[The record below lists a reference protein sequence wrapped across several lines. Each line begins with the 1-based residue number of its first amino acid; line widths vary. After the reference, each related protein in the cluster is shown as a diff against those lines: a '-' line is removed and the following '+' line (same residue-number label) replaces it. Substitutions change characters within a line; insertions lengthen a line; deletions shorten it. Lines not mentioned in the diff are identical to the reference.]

1 MHKSSFVEEEE
12 EGDSEVVWL
21 NQRFNHHSLNLIHP
35 VLQCV
40 VPSEFVQHV
49 GGDLEQWLLSLIVL
63 PHTYSCTYFIHQKV
77 ETNKD
82 STGFEHRGIYN
93 LFNEKNKK
101 CLKHQILF
109 LYFFIIIVIF
119 FYLYFFVFLGWQ
131 SGHDG

>member
-1 MHKSSFVEEEE
+1 VLHKSSFVDEE
-12 EGDSEVVWL
+12 EGCDSEVVWL
-21 NQRFNHHSLNLIHP
+21 NQRFNHPSLNLIHP

-82 STGFEHRGIYN
+82 STGFEHRGVYT
-93 LFNEKNKK
+93 LFNEKKQEVLEAPNF
-101 CLKHQILF
+101 IL
-109 LYFFIIIVIF
+109 YFIIILFFSIYIF
-119 FYLYFFVFLGWQ
+119 CILGMAKWT
-131 SGHDG
+131 

>member
-1 MHKSSFVEEEE
+1 VLHKPSFVEEEE
-12 EGDSEVVWL
+12 GCDLEVVWL
-21 NQRFNHHSLNLIHP
+21 NQRFNHPSLNLIHP

-63 PHTYSCTYFIHQKV
+63 PHTYSCTCFIHQNKM

-82 STGFEHRGIYN
+82 STGFEHRGVYT
-93 LFNEKNKK
+93 LFNEKTKVLEAPNF
-101 CLKHQILF
+101 IL
-109 LYFFIIIVIF
+109 LLLLLLL

>member
-1 MHKSSFVEEEE
+1 MLHKPSFVKEE
-12 EGDSEVVWL
+12 EGCDSEVVWL
-21 NQRFNHHSLNLIHP
+21 NQRFNHPSLNLIHP

-82 STGFEHRGIYN
+82 STGFEHRGVYT

-109 LYFFIIIVIF
+109 LY
-119 FYLYFFVFLGWQ
+119 YYYYYYYYFVFLGWQ